1 MFNKKGEK
9 IKDKLLKELKNDI
22 IKVINGMEF
31 KPFLEDGSEELNDAY
46 DNKIITYNDYSNII
60 DEIVEKIK
68 D

>member
-1 MFNKKGEK
+1 MKER
-9 IKDKLLKELKNDI
+9 LLKELKTDI
-22 IKVINGMEF
+22 IKAINGMEF

-46 DNKIITYNDYSNII
+46 DKKIITYNDYSDII